1 MWAVVFDLDGVL
13 VDTAKLHAEA
23 WRRLA
28 EELGISLSEEFLR
41 SLRGLNRMDS
51 LDRILEWG
59 GRTEVGPAER
69 ERLAE
74 RKNRW
79 YVESLEHLTPRDVL
93 PGVEELLDGLAF
105 HGVPVAVASSS
116 KNARLVLERTGLA
129 KRFSVVVDGNA
140 VLRAKP
146 DPTIFLEAFRQ
157 IGVSPQDGVVVED
170 AASGVEAA
178 HRAGARVVGVGRP
191 EELPGADLVVSSLR
205 ELTVDYLRALLVLQR
220 PKPEKS

>member
-13 VDTAKLHAEA
+13 VDTARLHAAA

-28 EELGISLSEEFLR
+28 GELGIPLSKELIN
-41 SLRGLNRMDS
+41 SLRGLSRMDS
-51 LDRILEWG
+51 LARILEWG
-59 GRTEVGPAER
+59 GRTEVGPAEQ

-93 PGVEELLDGLAF
+93 PGVVELLDELAS

-129 KRFSVVVDGNA
+129 ERFPVVIDGNA
-140 VLRAKP
+140 VVQAKP
-146 DPTIFLEAFRQ
+146 DPTLFLEAFRRL
-157 IGVSPQDGVVVED
+157 GVSPRKGVVVED
-170 AASGVEAA
+170 AASGVQAA
-178 HRAGARVVGVGRP
+178 RRAGARVVGVGRP
-191 EELPGADLVVSSLR
+191 EELPEADLVVSDLR
-205 ELTVDYLRALLVLQR
+205 ELTVDRLKALVDSAA
-220 PKPEKS
+220 P

>member
-59 GRTEVGPAER
+59 GRTEVGTAER

-74 RKNRW
+74 QKNLW
-79 YVESLEHLTPRDVL
+79 YVGSLEHLTPRDVL
-93 PGVEELLDGLAF
+93 PGVVELLDGLATSPSLLLLF
-105 HGVPVAVASSS
+105 GRFKELSAFFQEGKLSPQEGIRRGFCFDRITSFRRLSDTPPRHRSERVPLGRSGGRD
-116 KNARLVLERTGLA
+116 ARLPWAYT
-129 KRFSVVVDGNA
+129 S
-140 VLRAKP
+140 RA
-146 DPTIFLEAFRQ
+146 
-157 IGVSPQDGVVVED
+157 
-170 AASGVEAA
+170 
-178 HRAGARVVGVGRP
+178 
-191 EELPGADLVVSSLR
+191 
-205 ELTVDYLRALLVLQR
+205 
-220 PKPEKS
+220 

>member
-59 GRTEVGPAER
+59 GRTEVGTAER

-74 RKNRW
+74 QKNLW
-79 YVESLEHLTPRDVL
+79 YVGSLEHLTPRDVL
-93 PGVEELLDGLAF
+93 PGVVELLDGLASY
-105 HGVPVAVASSS
+105 GVPVAVASSS

-146 DPTIFLEAFRQ
+146 DPTIFLEAFRRL
-157 IGVSPQDGVVVED
+157 GVSPRNGVVVED

-178 HRAGARVVGVGRP
+178 RRAGARVVGVGRS
-191 EELPGADLVVSSLR
+191 EELPGADLVVSDLR
-205 ELTVDYLRALLVLQR
+205 ELTVDRLRALVD
-220 PKPEKS
+220 SAAF